1 MNWIKAEGELPK
13 TKVLAKCRNH
23 EESMMLGKLH
33 RVNTPNGVTIAC
45 IDNDLEIS
53 LSGITHYVELN
64 SLFEPTDKNEM
75 D

>member
-1 MNWIKAEGELPK
+1 MNWIKAEGKLPK
-13 TKVLAKCRNH
+13 TKVLAKCENH
-23 EESMMLGKLH
+23 KSMMLGKLY

-45 IDNDLEIS
+45 IDDDLEIS